1 MSEESISKPLKEN
14 SVAPMELAE
23 RRGEEEEKNNVDKAE
38 EMCIGFW
45 RQTRLRRK
53 KNEPGECFG
62 IRITIHKH

>member
-1 MSEESISKPLKEN
+1 
-14 SVAPMELAE
+14 MELAE